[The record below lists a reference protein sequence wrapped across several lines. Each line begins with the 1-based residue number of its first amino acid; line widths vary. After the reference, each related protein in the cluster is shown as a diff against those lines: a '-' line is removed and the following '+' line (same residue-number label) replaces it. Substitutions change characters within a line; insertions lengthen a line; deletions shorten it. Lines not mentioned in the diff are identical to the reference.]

1 MLIRKFTRN
10 GRDEAMAA
18 AVVRALEPRF
28 EAIDRR
34 FEAIDDRFEAM
45 DVKWERRFEAIERR
59 FEAIER
65 RFEDIDLRFGA
76 MDNRFGTIDVKW
88 ERRFV
93 ELRNEIS
100 GFRGQS
106 VDVREHVAHLQQNV
120 DAQLKG
126 FDARLNQMG
135 KEIAKQFDEKFAA
148 LSATVVHGFDR
159 PQPT

>member
-10 GRDEAMAA
+10 GRDEALVA

-34 FEAIDDRFEAM
+34 FEAM
-45 DVKWERRFEAIERR
+45 DVKWERR

-100 GFRGQS
+100 EFREQS
-106 VDVREHVAHLQQNV
+106 VSAREHVAHLQARV
-120 DAQLKG
+120 DAQLH
-126 FDARLNQMG
+126 QMR
-135 KEIAKQFDEKFAA
+135 KEMNEKFAA
-148 LSATVVHGFDR
+148 LSATVVHGFSEPR
-159 PQPT
+159 PT

>member
-10 GRDEAMAA
+10 GRDEALAA

-34 FEAIDDRFEAM
+34 FEAM
-45 DVKWERRFEAIERR
+45 DVKWERRFEAMDVKWG
-59 FEAIER
+59 R

-76 MDNRFGTIDVKW
+76 MDNRFGAMDVKW

-106 VDVREHVAHLQQNV
+106 DGVREHVARLQEHV
-120 DAQLKG
+120 DAQLH
-126 FDARLNQMG
+126 QMR
-135 KEIAKQFDEKFAA
+135 KEMNEKFAA

-159 PQPT
+159 PETT